1 MRSPICHLE
10 PYISG
15 VALNIAPEQKEALLA
30 LRDRHN
36 LSFELTDK
44 QESEDASKNIIGI
57 DVTTGVI
64 SLPIAALEYL
74 WSCAY
79 TYWVVNQE
87 YAKAQHAG
95 QEKFNATGNERL
107 RDAATLTVWGKNNIS
122 TSGVMVWPKTLP
134 DPTQS
139 HLPHD
144 DISIANELFL
154 SALGW
159 IVHHEIGHAALGH
172 PALEVGYSQQQEKD
186 ADLHATDWILSNLT
200 PSDLRLQKRALG
212 VAIALLHIQSLEDR
226 SAFSKHPDAHGRLCY
241 CLDRYEIGQQEAIEA
256 FTVVILQLLFHEQG
270 LTADIDGESFKVIL
284 GDFILKISRS
294 VNEQ

>member
-144 DISIANELFL
+144 DISIANELFCQHWDGL
-154 SALGW
+154 FITKSAMQRSDIQRSRWG
-159 IVHHEIGHAALGH
+159 
-172 PALEVGYSQQQEKD
+172 
-186 ADLHATDWILSNLT
+186 TLSNKKKTQISTQQIGYFQTL
-200 PSDLRLQKRALG
+200 PRVIYACKREP
-212 VAIALLHIQSLEDR
+212 LE
-226 SAFSKHPDAHGRLCY
+226 
-241 CLDRYEIGQQEAIEA
+241 
-256 FTVVILQLLFHEQG
+256 
-270 LTADIDGESFKVIL
+270 
-284 GDFILKISRS
+284 
-294 VNEQ
+294 